1 MTGAPHPHL
10 CPCWVGHLLA
20 SPLRRL
26 VQDAAPIVAPFVA
39 EGMTVLEP
47 GPGLGHFTLEL
58 ARRVGPTGRVVAVD
72 VQPRMLT
79 GLGRRLRAA
88 GLLGRVELRQAEPDR
103 LGVADLAGQAAFVL
117 AFYLVHEVPD
127 ARAFFD
133 EVAATLTADGRLLLP
148 SRDATSRKMRSRP
161 RSRWRG
167 TPGSRWWPGSP
178 CGGAARRRC
187 AAAPDTAGADGRAQK
202 RPRTPTAPRP
212 TQGVTAWA
220 AGARR
225 GAVRIRATPP
235 ATATPPAM
243 KPTEES
249 VR

>member
-103 LGVADLAGQAAFVL
+103 LGVADLAGQVAFVL

-133 EVAATLTADGRLLLP
+133 EVASTLTADGRLLFAEP
-148 SRDATSRKMRSRP
+148 RRHVSEDAFEASLAVARNAGLEVVARLAMR
-161 RSRWRG
+161 
-167 TPGSRWWPGSP
+167 GSR
-178 CGGAARRRC
+178 AATLRRR
-187 AAAPDTAGADGRAQK
+187 A
-202 RPRTPTAPRP
+202 
-212 TQGVTAWA
+212 
-220 AGARR
+220 
-225 GAVRIRATPP
+225 
-235 ATATPPAM
+235 
-243 KPTEES
+243 
-249 VR
+249 